1 MNDLSQDLQNLIYFD
16 YLQINIL
23 NDELNNLLNS
33 NLCQQLNHFELS
45 TMLQNILTHQQ
56 FVNYLKQNNRLFNDL
71 YISHIITPFSPKNE
85 HINPFRGHFKVK
97 KI

>member
-23 NDELNNLLNS
+23 NS

-45 TMLQNILTHQQ
+45 TMLKNILTHQQ

-71 YISHIITPFSPKNE
+71 LIIYYFVNLELIDSFALSWLMYLY
-85 HINPFRGHFKVK
+85 H
-97 KI
+97 